1 MKERLYAMLNAIGV
15 VLFAVALLGFS
26 PLTTRGISQGLSLCG
41 RVLIPSLFPFMALAV
56 FVGRSRAGAVFCRLL
71 GPLCRR
77 WLRLPPQLAPA
88 VLMSFIGGYPV
99 GARMLA
105 GMLDRGEATPEQAQ
119 RILSF
124 AITPAPS
131 FAIVTLG
138 AGLMGSTKAGT
149 ILYGCHLFTALLLG
163 GWYARRSKTPQ
174 TMETKSS
181 SPLPFSAALVE
192 STSAA
197 VEGMLSIC
205 GFVLLFS
212 VLLSFLQGCG
222 ATQLF
227 GQVVAFLSCGKIS
240 AEAAAAALCGLLE
253 ITCGAFA
260 CQTLSWQG
268 ICVLLP
274 FLASFGSLSVLCQ
287 VSACLNG
294 REVSTAALLRGRLI
308 HGFLSALMAA
318 PLLWQLQPSVEALA
332 RPAQPLG
339 GSAPVLSTLAL
350 LGMCSLFLLSLEGTA
365 PAKKFPS
372 KSANF

>member
-1 MKERLYAMLNAIGV
+1 MKERLYSMLNAIGV
-15 VLFAVALLGFS
+15 VLFAAALLSLS
-26 PLTTRGISQGLSLCG
+26 PLTTKGIGQGLSLCG
-41 RVLIPSLFPFMALAV
+41 QVLIPSLFPFMALAA
-56 FVGRSRAGAVFCRLL
+56 FVGRSRAGTFFCRLL

-77 WLRLPPQLAPA
+77 WLRLPPQMGPV

-105 GMLDRGEATPEQAQ
+105 AMLDRGEATPEQAQ
-119 RILSF
+119 RLLSF
-124 AITPAPS
+124 AISPAPS

-138 AGLMGSTKAGT
+138 VGLMGSSKAGG

-174 TMETKSS
+174 NAATKTT

-227 GQVVAFLSCGKIS
+227 GQIISFLSCGKIG
-240 AEAAAAALCGLLE
+240 ANTAAAALCGLLE
-253 ITCGAFA
+253 ITCGVFA
-260 CQTLSWQG
+260 CRTLSWQA
-268 ICVLLP
+268 ICILLP
-274 FLASFGSLSVLCQ
+274 FLVSFGSLSVLCQ
-287 VSACLNG
+287 VCACLNG
-294 REVSTAALLRGRLI
+294 RGVSAAALLRGRLV
-308 HGFLSALMAA
+308 HGFLSTLMAA
-318 PLLWQLQPSVEALA
+318 PLLWQLPPSVEALA

-339 GSAPVLSTLAL
+339 SSASVLSSLAL
-350 LGMCSLFLLSLEGTA
+350 LGMCSLFLLGLERPA
-365 PAKKFPS
+365 PTQKHPRKTL
-372 KSANF
+372 NF